1 MGGESTQQDPM
12 ENSPH
17 PPNCA
22 PLRPAIPSS
31 LDSSLEKTILGFF
44 FLTRCWVFG
53 CRRAVRAVRAVRR
66 GSGVTKSL
74 SEAAE
79 ARCWCLETRK
89 GRSMS
94 VKEKKKNLSERRAGP
109 VSPPMG
115 RPHIPEDCFL
125 AAGVFWLSPWPISSS
140 SIASNPLV

>member
-1 MGGESTQQDPM
+1 MGGGSTQQDPM
-12 ENSPH
+12 ETSPH
-17 PPNCA
+17 PPSCA
-22 PLRPAIPSS
+22 PPRPAIPSS

-53 CRRAVRAVRAVRR
+53 CRRAVRAVRR

-94 VKEKKKNLSERRAGP
+94 VKEKKRT
-109 VSPPMG
+109 
-115 RPHIPEDCFL
+115 
-125 AAGVFWLSPWPISSS
+125 
-140 SIASNPLV
+140 SI

>member
-12 ENSPH
+12 ETGPH
-17 PPNCA
+17 PPGCA
-22 PLRPAIPSS
+22 PPRPAIPSS

-53 CRRAVRAVRAVRR
+53 CRRAVRR

-94 VKEKKKNLSERRAGP
+94 VKEKKRRTSERRAGL
-109 VSPPMG
+109 VSPPMQLS
-115 RPHIPEDCFL
+115 HIPEDCFL

-140 SIASNPLV
+140 SIASNPRV